1 MNSKMS
7 SDGAPAVHSNL
18 VGTIPTWG
26 PAFKVEFALFIN
38 SFDGPNLKNR
48 KFAELLRFTS
58 RDGNCCA
65 IGDRIPAIFTD
76 KRGFIQVATQI
87 GTHGNKWRN
96 VKLSK
101 KTWHRLDILQY
112 SWNNKVDFIVA
123 IIDVVILSS
132 LCLLYRYTIIFFIGA
147 FLTFIL
153 FFRFFLKSS

>member
-1 MNSKMS
+1 MF

-26 PAFKVEFALFIN
+26 PAFKVEFLLYIN

-48 KFAELLRFTS
+48 MLAELLRFTS

-65 IGDRIPAIFTD
+65 VGDRIPAVFTD
-76 KRGFIQVATQI
+76 KRGFIQVATQL
-87 GTHGNKWRN
+87 GNAGNKWRN

-112 SWNNKVDFIVA
+112 SWKNKVDFTG
-123 IIDVVILSS
+123 IIDVVFLFVSS
-132 LCLLYRYTIIFFIGA
+132 IQICQFFILLSA
-147 FLTFIL
+147 HSDLFCIL
-153 FFRFFLKSS
+153 EFF